1 MTGILLPPHLAV
13 LELEKQTGVKFATV
27 HFDGAAPGRTAF
39 LGGHTDA
46 LVALVSEIASALK
59 SDMARV
65 IGIMDTEGN
74 AQLPGV
80 KTMSEQ
86 GYNVL
91 MVNSEGILAP
101 AGTPPAIIQYLESAF
116 KEVTVNKAYTSRMQQ
131 LGINVKFKGAKQSE
145 EWLTQLEKQVKPLI
159 EDARKNQ

>member
-1 MTGILLPPHLAV
+1 
-13 LELEKQTGVKFATV
+13 
-27 HFDGAAPGRTAF
+27 
-39 LGGHTDA
+39 
-46 LVALVSEIASALK
+46 
-59 SDMARV
+59 
-65 IGIMDTEGN
+65 
-74 AQLPGV
+74 
-80 KTMSEQ
+80 MSEQ

-116 KEVTVNKAYTSRMQQ
+116 KEVTANKAYTSRMQQ
-131 LGINVKFKGAKQSE
+131 LGIGVNFKGAKQSV